1 VAKSDKRQKNDKA
14 KMKKKKKDKLG
25 SLKPATV
32 KEIFKPTPPPIP
44 DY

>member
-1 VAKSDKRQKNDKA
+1 MAKSDKRQKNDKA
-14 KMKKKKKDKLG
+14 KMKKKKKDKSS

-32 KEIFKPTPPPIP
+32 KEIFKPAPPPMP